1 MKTVSAGPRKPLTP
15 GQKKLYHIVKNYDL
29 YLMLLPTVVFII
41 VFAYVPM
48 YGVTLAFKKYMPFE
62 GIIGSPWI
70 GFSHFERFFSNYKFT
85 EILGNTLLISLY
97 SFIASFPAPILLA
110 ISLNHLRNN
119 KLKRIVQT
127 VSYAPNFISTTVM
140 VGMLLIYL
148 SPTNGIVNQ
157 FLGLFGVD
165 PINFMG
171 EASLFKHIYVISGI
185 WQGTGFGSIIYL
197 AALSGVDTNLYEA
210 ATIDGANTLRK
221 IVSIDLPTIQPVI
234 GILLI
239 MSIGGIMNVGFEKI
253 YLMQNDL
260 NVAASEVI
268 STYTYKV
275 GLIDNR
281 MDYSTAIGLFN
292 SVINCI
298 LLLVANTIARK
309 AGETSLW

>member
-29 YLMLLPTVVFII
+29 YLMLLPTVVFLI

-62 GIIGSPWI
+62 VIIGSPWI

>member
-29 YLMLLPTVVFII
+29 YLMLLPTVVFLI

-97 SFIASFPAPILLA
+97 SLIASFPAPILLA
-110 ISLNHLRNN
+110 ISLNHLRSN

>member
-210 ATIDGANTLRK
+210 ATIDRANRFQKMWYITL
-221 IVSIDLPTIQPVI
+221 PGMAPVI
-234 GILLI
+234 VLTGILGLG
-239 MSIGGIMNVGFEKI
+239 SLLSAGFDQI
-253 YLMQNDL
+253 FNLYNPLVYD
-260 NVAASEVI
+260 VADVLDTL
-268 STYTYKV
+268 TYRM
-275 GLIDNR
+275 GLVNAQYDV
-281 MDYSTAIGLFN
+281 STAISLMT
-292 SVINCI
+292 SVINAG
-298 LLLVANTIARK
+298 LVGISYFIAYK
-309 AGETSLW
+309 VAGYRIF

>member
-70 GFSHFERFFSNYKFT
+70 GFSHFERFFSNYK
-85 EILGNTLLISLY
+85 ILGNTLLISLY

-309 AGETSLW
+309 ADETSLW